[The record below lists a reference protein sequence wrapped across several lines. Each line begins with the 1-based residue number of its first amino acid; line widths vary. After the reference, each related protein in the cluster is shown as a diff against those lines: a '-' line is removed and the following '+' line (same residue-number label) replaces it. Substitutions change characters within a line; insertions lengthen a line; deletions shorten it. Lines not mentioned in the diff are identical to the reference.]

1 MIDNDITVQF
11 ENAVR
16 KALDDFKQK
25 SEQQNFF
32 QLQNVLLKKL
42 HEKVKIIGYCDSETV
57 KELSLQYDYFYRKL
71 SESGRSYENIVGE
84 KNLTDTYSA
93 FEKFL
98 FDCFCSIYTF
108 FPKFLGDQVNINT
121 SDLFIDE
128 NIELCKKNIVE
139 SKVKNFIQSN
149 NIMQILKGF
158 KKEFAIKD
166 IETCVSEDEKN
177 ILYEISLVRNLV
189 IHNNSM
195 VNRIH
200 IEQVRKFF
208 KNKVRYPFDEGD
220 TVLKKLEDLV
230 QDIKEIST
238 RVCEKIANAIINDS
252 KRLEKYHE
260 EKA

>member
-1 MIDNDITVQF
+1 MSDKDITRF
-11 ENAVR
+11 ENAVK
-16 KALDDFKQK
+16 KALGDFKQRL
-25 SEQQNFF
+25 EQQELFRI
-32 QLQNVLLKKL
+32 QTELLKNL
-42 HEKVKIIGYCDSETV
+42 HEQVKKTEYCRSEEITI
-57 KELSLQYDYFYRKL
+57 LSLKYEEFYNQL
-71 SESGRSYENIVGE
+71 NESGRSYENIVGE

-128 NIELCKKNIVE
+128 NIELCKKNIIE

-238 RVCEKIANAIINDS
+238 RVCEKTANALINDS
-252 KRLEKYHE
+252 RRLEKHHE
-260 EKA
+260 NKT